1 MINPHKANVFIVEKP
16 GQRFLVPRFVKKTFE
31 AVSALLKLTFV
42 HRYFSDKDASQ
53 EECQL

>member
-31 AVSALLKLTFV
+31 TVSALLKLTFV
-42 HRYFSDKDASQ
+42 HRYFSEKDASQ